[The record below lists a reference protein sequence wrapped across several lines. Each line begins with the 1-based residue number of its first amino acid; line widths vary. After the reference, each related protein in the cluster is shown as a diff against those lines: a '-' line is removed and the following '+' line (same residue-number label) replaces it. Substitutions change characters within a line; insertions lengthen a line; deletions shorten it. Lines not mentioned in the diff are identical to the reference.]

1 MMTKSMWV
9 ALWTYTLMTLLV
21 PLSVKITQL
30 GGQIDRCYSHLG
42 RNLTAPERYDY
53 AMWLSALLAER
64 YDLTRED

>member
-1 MMTKSMWV
+1 
-9 ALWTYTLMTLLV
+9 MTLLV